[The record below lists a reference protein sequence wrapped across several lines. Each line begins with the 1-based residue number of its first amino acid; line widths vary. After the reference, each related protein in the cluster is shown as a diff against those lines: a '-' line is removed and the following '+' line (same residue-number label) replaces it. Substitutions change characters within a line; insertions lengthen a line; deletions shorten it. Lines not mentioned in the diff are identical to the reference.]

1 MSHLSLTQ
9 TQLAEYLEVA
19 LKADVVPFI
28 QGIPGSGKSAI
39 VKTVANKLNL
49 HLIDL
54 RLSQLMV
61 YDLAGLI
68 SPNQQ
73 RDKATYLPIDV
84 FPLESDTLPAGK
96 QGFLIFLDEFNTAD
110 RTTMAGAYK
119 LVLDRMIG
127 NHKLHP
133 HTRII
138 CAGNQTTDN
147 AITNNIGTAMQT
159 RLVHITLDL
168 NKKDFLEHIIK
179 SNWNPM
185 LVSYLH
191 FNPSMISTFDP
202 GKYDEV
208 ISFAVPR
215 TWQFVNQQ
223 LSKGLLNLAE
233 EIQYTVI
240 CGSVG
245 EKAGTDFH
253 SYIKFHK
260 DIPSLQ
266 EILNDPKNCQ
276 LPSDDNIGA
285 KWAIVGFLSDK
296 YNSQTEQALVEYTT
310 RLNENDLIVMAF
322 RLALKR
328 YPNLVRNPTVIGFIK
343 GVNQLI
349 NQTNTNP

>member
-1 MSHLSLTQ
+1 MSYLSLTQ
-9 TQLAEYLEVA
+9 SQLADYLEVA
-19 LKADVVPFI
+19 IKADVVPFI

-39 VKTVANKLNL
+39 VKSVADKLNL
-49 HLIDL
+49 QLIDL

-84 FPLESDTLPAGK
+84 FPLENDSLPQGK

-127 NHKLHP
+127 KHKLHP
-133 HTRII
+133 HTRIV
-138 CAGNQTTDN
+138 CAGNQLTDN

-191 FNPSMISTFDP
+191 FNPSMISTFNP
-202 GKYDEV
+202 NKYDEV

-223 LSKGLLNLAE
+223 LNKGLLNMSD
-233 EIQYTVI
+233 EIQYSAI
-240 CGSVG
+240 CSSVG
-245 EKAGTDFH
+245 EQAGTDFH
-253 SYIKFHK
+253 SYIKLHK
-260 DIPSLQ
+260 DIPSSQ
-266 EILNDPKNCQ
+266 EILKDPLNCR
-276 LPSDDNIGA
+276 LPTDDNIGA
-285 KWAIVGFLSDK
+285 KWAIAGYLSDK
-296 YNSQTEQALVEYTT
+296 YNPQTEQALVEYTA

-328 YPNLVRNPTVIGFIK
+328 YPTLVRNATVINFIK